1 MTKSNQKLDK
11 LRKEIDLLDI
21 KIAGLIG
28 KRFSIADKI
37 GKVKKKNKMKIEN
50 KGREKIVLT
59 KVKKIIKGN
68 KQKKAMSNI
77 YKEIIRQTKQL
88 EK

>member
-1 MTKSNQKLDK
+1 MIKNNQKLEK
-11 LRKEIDLLDI
+11 LRKEIDLLDR
-21 KIAGLIG
+21 KIAALIG
-28 KRFSIADKI
+28 KRFSVADKI
-37 GKVKKKNKMKIEN
+37 GKLKKKNKMKIEN

-59 KVKKIIKGN
+59 KVKKSVKIN

-77 YKEIIRQTKQL
+77 YKEMIKQTKQL